1 MNMNHI
7 ELKVNG
13 IRITRD
19 VKDNVRLIDFLR
31 EELKLTGT
39 KEGCSVGECGACTVI
54 MDGKSVC
61 SCLLLAAQCNG
72 AEVTTVEAL
81 HHDPVGKKLQ
91 NAFIRHGGV
100 QCGFCTPGVLMS
112 AKALLDANPAPSDDE
127 LKEALEG
134 NICRCT
140 GYQPIITSIKA
151 VLKS

>member
-1 MNMNHI
+1 MNHI

-13 IRITRD
+13 IRVERD
-19 VKDNVRLIDFLR
+19 VEDNLRLIDFLR
-31 EELKLTGT
+31 EDLKLTGT

-91 NAFIRHGGV
+91 NAFVRHGGV

-112 AKALLDANPAPSDDE
+112 TKALLDQNPSPSDDE

-134 NICRCT
+134 NLCRCT

-151 VLKS
+151 VLKA

>member
-1 MNMNHI
+1 MNHI

-13 IRITRD
+13 IRVSHD
-19 VKDNVRLIDFLR
+19 VEDNLRLIDFLR
-31 EELKLTGT
+31 ETLRLTGT

-91 NAFIRHGGV
+91 NAFVRHGGV

-112 AKALLDANPAPSDDE
+112 AKALLDANPSPDDDE

-134 NICRCT
+134 NLCRCT

-151 VLKS
+151 VLKG

>member
-1 MNMNHI
+1 MNHI

-13 IRITRD
+13 IRVERD
-19 VKDNVRLIDFLR
+19 VEDNLRLIDFLR
-31 EELKLTGT
+31 EDLQLTGT

-72 AEVTTVEAL
+72 AEVMTVEAL
-81 HHDPVGKKLQ
+81 YQDPVGKRLQ
-91 NAFIRHGGV
+91 NAFVRHGGV

-112 AKALLDANPAPSDDE
+112 TKALLDENPSPSDEE

-134 NICRCT
+134 NLCRCT

-151 VLKS
+151 VLKA

>member
-1 MNMNHI
+1 MNRI

-13 IRITRD
+13 IRVVRD
-19 VKDNVRLIDFLR
+19 VEDNLRLIDFLR
-31 EELKLTGT
+31 EDLQLTGT

-61 SCLLLAAQCNG
+61 SCLLLAAQCQG

-81 HHDPVGKKLQ
+81 YEDPVGRRLQ

-112 AKALLDANPAPSDDE
+112 TKALLDVNPSPSDEE

-134 NICRCT
+134 NLCRCT

-151 VLKS
+151 VLKA

>member
-1 MNMNHI
+1 MNHI

-13 IRITRD
+13 IRIARD

-72 AEVTTVEAL
+72 RRS
-81 HHDPVGKKLQ
+81 P
-91 NAFIRHGGV
+91 
-100 QCGFCTPGVLMS
+100 
-112 AKALLDANPAPSDDE
+112 PS
-127 LKEALEG
+127 K
-134 NICRCT
+134 RCT
-140 GYQPIITSIKA
+140 TIRSVKNCRTPLFVTAAFSA
-151 VLKS
+151 ASARPAC

>member
-1 MNMNHI
+1 MNHI

-13 IRITRD
+13 IRVERD
-19 VKDNVRLIDFLR
+19 VEDNLRLIDFLR
-31 EELKLTGT
+31 DELRLTGT

-54 MDGKSVC
+54 MDGRSVC

-91 NAFIRHGGV
+91 NAFVRHGGV

-112 AKALLDANPAPSDDE
+112 TKALLDASPNPSDE
-127 LKEALEG
+127 QLKEALEG
-134 NICRCT
+134 NLCRCT